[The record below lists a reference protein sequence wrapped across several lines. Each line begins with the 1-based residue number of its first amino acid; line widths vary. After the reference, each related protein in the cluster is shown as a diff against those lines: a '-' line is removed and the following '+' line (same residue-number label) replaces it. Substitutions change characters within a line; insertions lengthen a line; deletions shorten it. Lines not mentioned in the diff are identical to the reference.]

1 MEAAEEEGGEGDGRD
16 EEEATHVRKMEMRR
30 IGKEKVKRLK
40 NVCVL

>member
-1 MEAAEEEGGEGDGRD
+1 MTEEEEGGDEGRD
-16 EEEATHVRKMEMRR
+16 EEEAAQVRKMEMRR